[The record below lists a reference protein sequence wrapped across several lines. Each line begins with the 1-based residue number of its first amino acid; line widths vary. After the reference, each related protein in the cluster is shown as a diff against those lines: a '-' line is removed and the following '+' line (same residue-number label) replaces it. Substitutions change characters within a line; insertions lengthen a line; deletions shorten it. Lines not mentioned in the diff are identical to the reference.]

1 MPPSLGTRLRN
12 RLVLLTAST
21 AFFAGCGNSFDKT
34 QVPTITVT
42 PVIALPLVRI
52 AWTPAGAALVRVYK
66 GTQAGSGYGD
76 ALVWSIAASGRNSLQ
91 PGVEYGTTIPVG
103 GFTDVAAKPLTPGQ
117 PYTVEVTRADPRGTG
132 DGFTNTS
139 NRYVGTR
146 TFTLAAT
153 LPAP

>member
-1 MPPSLGTRLRN
+1 MPPPLGRVLRN
-12 RLVLLTAST
+12 RTILLTASL
-21 AFFAGCGNSFDKT
+21 ALVAACGNSFDKS
-34 QVPTITVT
+34 QVPSITVT

-52 AWTPAGAALVRVYK
+52 AWTPEGAALVRVYK

-76 ALVWSIAASGRNSLQ
+76 ALVWSIAASGKNSLQ
-91 PGVEYGTTIPVG
+91 SGVEYGTTIPVG
-103 GFTDVAAKPLTPGQ
+103 GVTDVAAKPLTPGQ
-117 PYTVEVTRADPRGTG
+117 PYTVEITRADPRGTG

-139 NRYVGTR
+139 NRYVGTK